1 MCGISGIIN
10 KNNKP
15 INFEKLKLMN
25 KKIEHRGP
33 DGDGFFCENN
43 IGLGHRRLSII
54 DLSENGKQ
62 PMPFK
67 DRYVITYNGE
77 IYNYL
82 ELREELISAG
92 YKMTSKSDT
101 EVLLAAYDYWKEDCL
116 TRLNG
121 MWSFAIYDRQENNVF
136 IARDRFGVKPFY
148 YKETEDEFLFGS
160 EIKQLLN
167 DDAPNVV
174 NEDILLEFLLTYY
187 DDHTENTYFKDVIN
201 LLPGHY
207 LKYNLETNEKTFVK
221 YYELN
226 INETFANSSLETNV
240 ETFKNLMESSINLC
254 MRSDVKV
261 GTCLSGGLDSSV
273 ISAIASKN
281 YNEVNNSKFIAI
293 NAKSIDKKNDES
305 EFSQIVKDYCNLDL
319 HIVEPSYD
327 DFVKTIDEVVYT
339 QEEPFATASMFM
351 GWQVFKKAKELNC
364 KVMLN
369 GQGGDETFLGYER
382 YFVSYLNSNGFF
394 NFIKNLFSQS
404 KNSRLSLK
412 DIISYFFYFNFNFIR
427 VFNLKRKSL
436 IKKKFIKEA
445 YFNIVKENSVAFKN
459 VKNLQ
464 LFELTYAQLPHLL
477 RYEDRNSMRHSIETR
492 LPFLDY
498 RLVEFGISIPI
509 DQKINDGWT
518 KYIIRESYKDLLPET
533 IIWRKNKFG
542 FEAPDQIWLTK
553 YLSEIKFEI
562 QNSKLLN
569 HYIDTNKMLAN
580 YLQLPL
586 KEQWIYL
593 NIARWEKVYNIVVE

>member
-1 MCGISGIIN
+1 
-10 KNNKP
+10 
-15 INFEKLKLMN
+15 
-25 KKIEHRGP
+25 
-33 DGDGFFCENN
+33 
-43 IGLGHRRLSII
+43 
-54 DLSENGKQ
+54 
-62 PMPFK
+62 
-67 DRYVITYNGE
+67 
-77 IYNYL
+77 
-82 ELREELISAG
+82 
-92 YKMTSKSDT
+92 
-101 EVLLAAYDYWKEDCL
+101 
-116 TRLNG
+116 
-121 MWSFAIYDRQENNVF
+121 
-136 IARDRFGVKPFY
+136 
-148 YKETEDEFLFGS
+148 
-160 EIKQLLN
+160 
-167 DDAPNVV
+167 
-174 NEDILLEFLLTYY
+174 
-187 DDHTENTYFKDVIN
+187 
-201 LLPGHY
+201 
-207 LKYNLETNEKTFVK
+207 
-221 YYELN
+221 
-226 INETFANSSLETNV
+226 
-240 ETFKNLMESSINLC
+240 
-254 MRSDVKV
+254 
-261 GTCLSGGLDSSV
+261 
-273 ISAIASKN
+273 
-281 YNEVNNSKFIAI
+281 
-293 NAKSIDKKNDES
+293 
-305 EFSQIVKDYCNLDL
+305 
-319 HIVEPSYD
+319 
-327 DFVKTIDEVVYT
+327 
-339 QEEPFATASMFM
+339 
-351 GWQVFKKAKELNC
+351 
-364 KVMLN
+364 MLN

-445 YFNIVKENSVAFKN
+445 YFNTVKENSVAFKN
-459 VKNLQ
+459 VKDLQ
-464 LFELTYAQLPHLL
+464 LFELTNAQLPHLL

-518 KYIIRESYKDLLPET
+518 KFIIRESYKDLLPEK

-569 HYIDTNKMLAN
+569 HYFDTNKMLAN